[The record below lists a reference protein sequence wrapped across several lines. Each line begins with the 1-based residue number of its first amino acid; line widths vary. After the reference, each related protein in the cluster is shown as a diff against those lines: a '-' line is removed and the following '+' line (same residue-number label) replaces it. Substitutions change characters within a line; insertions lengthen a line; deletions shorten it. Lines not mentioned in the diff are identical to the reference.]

1 MAKEPRRIAGCD
13 MRLCLALLAAT
24 LAILPA
30 VAAPRRGF
38 CTPVYIEGAGKVL
51 ICAPAKTRR

>member
-1 MAKEPRRIAGCD
+1 MAIIRVAII
-13 MRLCLALLAAT
+13 LAAV
-24 LAILPA
+24 LASLPA
-30 VAAPRRGF
+30 TAAMRSRKGSF